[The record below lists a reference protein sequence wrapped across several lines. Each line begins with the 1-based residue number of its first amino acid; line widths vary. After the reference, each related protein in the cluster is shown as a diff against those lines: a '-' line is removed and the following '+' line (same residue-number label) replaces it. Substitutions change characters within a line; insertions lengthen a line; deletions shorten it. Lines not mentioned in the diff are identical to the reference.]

1 MIEGPQG
8 RGRHRVSGVSLVI
21 PVRDEADN
29 IGDLIGTIQAQ
40 TRPPDEVVIV
50 DGGSTDGTLGVV
62 RALVGQDPTVQIV
75 EAGIATPGRGRN
87 VGRSVARHPW
97 IAFTDAGTLL
107 DRRWLERLVD
117 AAEEDPTAE
126 VVFGSY
132 QPQIRSFLDSCAV
145 GAYVPARQ
153 ATPAGWL
160 RGPSVA
166 SLMVSRAVFDGVQGF
181 PDARA
186 AEDQIFLERLQRAQV
201 PVTWA
206 AAAIVHWQT
215 PPSLLA
221 TYRRFRQYSR
231 QNVLLG
237 RQQYWHHGV
246 ARLYVS
252 GAVAFALGLAWD
264 RRAVR
269 LAPLGPLVRAS
280 LNLWEHRR
288 EFGLG
293 FVLNP
298 VRIVGVAG
306 LTCSLTSLPSPDGP
320 ALPVGGCAA
329 GRLLGAGPRIGRT
342 GSRRPMACDRCRSTG
357 HPRSAV

>member
-1 MIEGPQG
+1 MSKDHQG
-8 RGRHRVSGVSLVI
+8 RERHRVSGVSLVI
-21 PVRDEADN
+21 PVRDEVDN
-29 IGDLIGTIQAQ
+29 VGDLIGSIQAQ
-40 TRPPDEVVIV
+40 TRPPDEVIMV

-62 RALVGQDPTVQIV
+62 RALVGEDPTVQIV

-97 IAFTDAGTLL
+97 MAFTDAGTLL
-107 DRRWLERLVD
+107 DPHWLERLVD
-117 AAEEDPTAE
+117 AAEQDPAAE

-132 QPQIRSFLDSCAV
+132 QPQIRSFLESCAV
-145 GAYVPARQ
+145 GAYVPAQR
-153 ATPAGWL
+153 ATPAGWS

-166 SLMVSRAVFDGVQGF
+166 SLMVSRGAFDGVRGF

-186 AEDQIFLERLQRAQV
+186 AEDLIFLERLQRDHI

-206 AAAIVHWQT
+206 VEAVVYWQT
-215 PPSLLA
+215 PPSLRA

-237 RQQYWHHGV
+237 RQRYWHHGV
-246 ARLYVS
+246 ARLYLA
-252 GAVAFALGLAWD
+252 GAVALALGLACD

-280 LNLWEHRR
+280 LNLWDHRR
-288 EFGLG
+288 EFGLA

-306 LTCSLTSLPSPDGP
+306 LTLLIDAATFSGWAGASLRLLRRWPSPWYRSADR
-320 ALPVGGCAA
+320 AHREREAYDL
-329 GRLLGAGPRIGRT
+329 
-342 GSRRPMACDRCRSTG
+342 RPM
-357 HPRSAV
+357 